1 MACPKPDTQTLN
13 VSAEGVL
20 DLTNSVKDGFVYFD
34 LPEGA
39 YRLFILFTTKKVV
52 EENTIMNLIDSESVR
67 VLINEVYE
75 KHYEHYGRYFG
86 KTIAG
91 FFSDEPELGNI
102 NGYPFDAVPGRR
114 DVRMPWS

>member
-1 MACPKPDTQTLN
+1 
-13 VSAEGVL
+13 
-20 DLTNSVKDGFVYFD
+20 
-34 LPEGA
+34 
-39 YRLFILFTTKKVV
+39 
-52 EENTIMNLIDSESVR
+52 MNLIDSESVR

-102 NGYPFDAVPGRR
+102 NGYPFDAGPGLKRCQ
-114 DVRMPWS
+114 DAMEQTTE